1 MIAADSD
8 AAANSDIEL
17 VEEVPSVADYRALR
31 VAAGLSL
38 KTAEAASRG
47 LPGTLFAVCLKRGDD
62 VVGMG
67 RIIGD
72 GGLNYEVV
80 DIAIHPTLQRR
91 GLGSRIMAALV
102 SWLREHAPESAYVCL
117 IADDGAP
124 ALYKK
129 FGFQF
134 TAPKSVGMALRL

>member
-1 MIAADSD
+1 MSGDTIEASGE
-8 AAANSDIEL
+8 IEL
-17 VEEVPSVADYRALR
+17 VEEVPSASAYRALR
-31 VAAGLSL
+31 VAAGLSA

-47 LPGTLFAVCLKRGDD
+47 LSGTLYAVCLRKNDEL
-62 VVGMG
+62 VGMG

-80 DIAIHPTLQRR
+80 DIAVHPALQRR
-91 GLGSRIMAALV
+91 GLGSRIMSTLV
-102 SWLREHAPESAYVCL
+102 DWLRQNAPASAYVCL

-129 FGFQF
+129 YGFEF